1 MKPRASFFWDAG
13 TYNTACW
20 IPVFCTVIVVASKMV
35 SDQYSL
41 PWTPPCLALAVPSR
55 DMADNCGFLILLSM
69 NPPCRVT
76 KIRSDIKGNQSV
88 RGLTLPLPRF
98 TSALMRSL
106 FKSRKAPSPNEDV
119 LEQLANYEVI
129 ILMDDS
135 MSMRGKRW
143 KQVCIVFF
151 RTRDGS

>member
-1 MKPRASFFWDAG
+1 MKPHASFFG
-13 TYNTACW
+13 TQALTRLVGFQCSARLLLSHLKW
-20 IPVFCTVIVVASKMV
+20 SRTSG
-35 SDQYSL
+35 L